1 MREGALMLLPNRLQ
15 KGDTVGVI
23 APAGPPNH
31 KNLHQ
36 ALTFLE
42 ELGLN
47 VKLGRYVESKYGYL
61 AGTDDVRLHD
71 FHGMIEDPQIQ
82 GIFFARGGYGTGRIA
97 ANIDYDLVKQY
108 PKIIWGYSDITYL
121 HTAMRQATGLV
132 TFHGPKIGRASCRER
147 VRNWEVTGRMRTR
160 SVST

>member
-31 KNLHQ
+31 KNHHQ

-82 GIFFARGGYGTGRIA
+82 GICFARGRCVTVRIDDT
-97 ANIDYDLVKQY
+97 NEC
-108 PKIIWGYSDITYL
+108 
-121 HTAMRQATGLV
+121 
-132 TFHGPKIGRASCRER
+132 ASHIQ
-147 VRNWEVTGRMRTR
+147 
-160 SVST
+160 